1 MGYSL
6 KLAEAACINTKNKG
20 AAFALDWI
28 EQHKDEPLPDT
39 NTTTPMV
46 VETTNVV
53 PNVAEIKP
61 IEPEKRDPNAKP
73 TREDLVVSR
82 YGKTAEERRA
92 HEEKERL
99 LDIEKL
105 KREKAAAAREKERI
119 LRQLD
124 EDKKARAGLT
134 TKATQPAPVTTP
146 VTAIP
151 NKPPTTTATPPTK
164 TFTDALIQFRMPDGS
179 TQKETFKATDTIA
192 TVHAWVAY
200 KLHGDN
206 FNLLIPMP
214 RREFTE
220 VDFDLTLAQIDL
232 VPRGSLTVM
241 KTAQKGIVKK
251 GEEYPVDISHGVGR
265 GRGRG
270 RGFSY
275 PGYAPV
281 NPMVDPMIQ
290 EGDEDSDYE
299 DVHNPD
305 ALPDENMSY
314 EQLLDLE
321 EKIGKVNPGLNPE
334 IVKNLPVINY
344 QSTTTEKQMCLV
356 CREEYKTNDPVKIL
370 SCTHIYHKGC
380 IDKWFEDH
388 KTCPVCNLRI
398 S

>member
-1 MGYSL
+1 ML
-6 KLAEAACINTKNKG
+6 KKLKQYQLGN
-20 AAFALDWI
+20 
-28 EQHKDEPLPDT
+28 
-39 NTTTPMV
+39 
-46 VETTNVV
+46 
-53 PNVAEIKP
+53 IKFFQNNFSKFY
-61 IEPEKRDPNAKP
+61 I
-73 TREDLVVSR
+73 
-82 YGKTAEERRA
+82 KTAEGRME
-92 HEEKERL
+92 HEEKEKIIE
-99 LDIEKL
+99 IEKL
-105 KREKAAAAREKERI
+105 KREKASAAREKEKI
-119 LRQLD
+119 LRQEE
-124 EDKKARAGLT
+124 EDKNARLT
-134 TKATQPAPVTTP
+134 LNTITTP
-146 VTAIP
+146 AVTS
-151 NKPPTTTATPPTK
+151 TTTVAPNQTK
-164 TFTDALIQFRMPDGS
+164 MLSEALIQFRMPDGS

-398 S
+398 G